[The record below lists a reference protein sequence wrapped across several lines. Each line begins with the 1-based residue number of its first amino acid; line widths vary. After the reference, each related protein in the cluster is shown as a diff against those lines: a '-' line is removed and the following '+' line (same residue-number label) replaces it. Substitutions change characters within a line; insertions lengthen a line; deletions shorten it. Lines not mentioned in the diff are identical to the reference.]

1 MFGNI
6 CDNKNKKENVMKNMT
21 LFIFFGIIFL
31 SSVGYGATLHV
42 PGTYSTIREAIA
54 AAQEGDTIVIADGTY
69 KEGEIRID
77 KSLRI
82 GSNFILDG
90 KKSHI
95 KATIIDGGG
104 GGKGIVTN
112 QGIGKVEIT
121 GLTITRARKLLQANS
136 ELDVHHCNLIEGS
149 DQVSFE
155 NASFGRVAN
164 CTFEGASDDAI
175 DCDSAVQGN
184 GRFIEILDNDI
195 KNCGDDGIEMRLY
208 RRKGAPLLRVTIE
221 GNSIINVGED
231 GIQFIDEREAKGN
244 DNSRIIEVIGN
255 LIVGCDDVGI
265 SCMPEQKT
273 IENFGGAPGMEE
285 PVYVINNT
293 IVESRY
299 GITGGDNMVVLN
311 CIIKDNANTGI
322 KRVKGMGI
330 VDHTVFEN
338 NGTHISASIEGDN
351 TFKGKD
357 PQYNLA
363 TYKLKSDSFS
373 INRGTAFYS
382 HKGIVVLD
390 LPFRSFNGSAPDL
403 GAFES
408 GSNSGPPPRDDP
420 PPTASNEAPEVD
432 VGPDE
437 VIFVNTTV
445 LNGKVRDDGLPNGE
459 QLIRNWRKISG
470 PGRAT
475 FSSRT
480 SDTTNVAFSMSGIYE
495 LKLTV
500 NDGHLTSND
509 KVTIRYA
516 KDGDGG
522 LFEFDEDTLFIEAED
537 YSYLYGSGSVITDS
551 AADGGSAIT
560 ALDGQGTHAFADYR
574 IITREQDLIPAIWI
588 RFKGPDTSSNS
599 LKVEFRGSITVRDKM
614 TIDADNVYR
623 WKKVDGL
630 RKINP
635 GTWTL
640 RVKANEDGV
649 VWDRI
654 VISTDP
660 SFSPIK
666 ESNFSQ
672 SESFAAHWDMEE
684 GQGSTA
690 FDMSGNENHAVLS
703 GTKFA
708 PPKFG
713 KFSLRFDGFND
724 YAEVEDSPTLD
735 QSDALTVSAWVRPDD
750 LEHGLDYPF
759 IITKRNA
766 FRMYLHRDRR
776 VRFHLR
782 DPKGTKVTAISRG
795 TIPDKVWS
803 HIVGIFDGSN
813 VKTFVNGRLESTVPF
828 SGSIDLNDN
837 SLFIGAGDSTQY
849 FFNGKIDDVKV
860 YNRALSDQEI
870 LDLFAEGSLV
880 ISPPLGT
887 VPSPVTADASIFNDL
902 ESGEVMFQFD
912 FGDGTVIGPQLD
924 PKATHTYREMGT
936 FRINVEV
943 ASKDKPTLT
952 ISRIIQLADKRGN
965 LVSNPSFELD
975 THGWRRYRSPT
986 LQRIQ
991 DGIDGEFSLEVKAPG
1006 NSLEIFGVN
1015 DSPHWKISSP
1025 AKGIRYRFSTK
1036 VKSNVSKGVAFL
1048 RIREYLNEFKV
1059 GVTTE
1064 SKHVILSPNWKT
1076 LSIDYTTEAA
1086 GSKLDFQIL
1095 DDPLKAGEVFQVDK
1109 VLVKIL
1115 R

>member
-1 MFGNI
+1 MR
-6 CDNKNKKENVMKNMT
+6 NMT

-31 SSVGYGATLHV
+31 LSVGYGATLNV
-42 PGTYSTIREAIA
+42 PGTYSTIRAAIA

-69 KEGEIRID
+69 KEDEIRID

-95 KATIIDGGG
+95 DATIIDGGG
-104 GGKGIVTN
+104 GGKAIVTN
-112 QGIGKVEIT
+112 QGIGKVEVT
-121 GLTITRARKLLQANS
+121 GLTITGARKLLQANS
-136 ELDVHHCNLIEGS
+136 ELDVHHCNLVEGS

-175 DCDSAVQGN
+175 DCDSAVQGS

-221 GNSIINVGED
+221 GNSIVNVGED
-231 GIQFIDEREAKGN
+231 GIQFIDERAAKGN

-255 LIVGCDDVGI
+255 LIVGCDAVGI
-265 SCMPEQKT
+265 ACMPEQKT

-311 CIIKDNANTGI
+311 CIIKDNTNTGI

-330 VDHTVFEN
+330 VDYTIFEN
-338 NGTHISASIEGDN
+338 NGTHISGSIEGDT
-351 TFKGKD
+351 TFKD
-357 PQYNLA
+357 ENPQYNLT
-363 TYKLKSDSFS
+363 TYKLEPDSFS

-382 HKGIVVLD
+382 HEGVVVLD
-390 LPFRSFNGSAPDL
+390 LPFHSFNGIAPDL

-408 GSNSGPPPRDDP
+408 GSDLRPPPREDP
-420 PPTASNEAPEVD
+420 PSTASNEAPEVD
-432 VGPDE
+432 AGEDE

-445 LNGKVRDDGLPNGE
+445 LNGKVRDDGLPKGE
-459 QLIRNWRKISG
+459 QLVKTWRKISG
-470 PGRAT
+470 PGRVT
-475 FSSRT
+475 FSSET
-480 SDTTNVAFSMSGIYE
+480 SETTNVVFSKSGIYQ
-495 LKLTV
+495 LKLSA

-509 KVTIRYA
+509 KATIRYA

-537 YSYLYGSGSVITDS
+537 YSYLYGTGTVITDS
-551 AADGGSAIT
+551 AAEGGNAIL
-560 ALDGQGTHAFADYR
+560 ALDGQGTNAFADYR
-574 IITREQDLIPAIWI
+574 ITTREQDLNPAIWI
-588 RFKGPDTSSNS
+588 RFKGSDTSSNS
-599 LKVEFRGSITVRDKM
+599 LKVEFRGSITVHDKM

-623 WKKVDGL
+623 WKKVDG
-630 RKINP
+630 IGQIDP
-635 GTWTL
+635 GNWTL
-640 RVKANEDGV
+640 RIKANEDGV
-649 VWDRI
+649 IWDRM

-660 SFSPIK
+660 SFSPIE
-666 ESNFSQ
+666 ESDFNETENFV
-672 SESFAAHWDMEE
+672 AYWDMEE
-684 GQGSTA
+684 GQGFTA
-690 FDMSGNENHAVLS
+690 FDLSGNGNHAVLS

-708 PPKFG
+708 SPKFG
-713 KFSLRFDGFND
+713 NFSLRFDGFND
-724 YAEVEDSPTLD
+724 YAQVEDSPTLD
-735 QSDALTVSAWVRPDD
+735 HSGSLTVSAWVRPDD
-750 LEHGLDYPF
+750 LENGLDYPF

-776 VRFHLR
+776 VRFHIR
-782 DPKGTKVTAISRG
+782 DPKGIKVTAISRG
-795 TIPDKVWS
+795 TVPDKVWS

-813 VKTFVNGRLESTVPF
+813 VKTFVNGRLESTRPF

-849 FFNGKIDDVKV
+849 FFNGKIDHVKV
-860 YNRALSDQEI
+860 YNRALRDQEI
-870 LDLFAEGSLV
+870 LDMLAEGNLV
-880 ISPPLGT
+880 ISPPFGT
-887 VPSPVTADASIFNDL
+887 VPLPVTADASIFNDL
-902 ESGEVMFQFD
+902 EKGEVMFQFD

-924 PKATHTYREMGT
+924 PKATHTYKEMGT
-936 FRINVEV
+936 FRIEV
-943 ASKDKPTLT
+943 RIAPKDKPPLT
-952 ISRIIQLADKRGN
+952 ISKIIQLTDKRGN
-965 LVSNPSFELD
+965 LVSNPSFEID
-975 THGWRRYRSPT
+975 THAWRSYRGPT
-986 LQRIQ
+986 LRRIQ
-991 DGIDGEFSLEVKAPG
+991 DGTDGEFSLEVKAPS
-1006 NSLEIFGVN
+1006 NSLAIFGVN
-1015 DSPHWKISSP
+1015 DSPNWKISSP
-1025 AKGIRYRFSTK
+1025 AKGIRYRFSAE
-1036 VKSNVSKGVAFL
+1036 VKSKVSKGLAFL
-1048 RIREYLNEFKV
+1048 RIREYLNESKV

-1064 SKHVILSPNWKT
+1064 STHVILSPNWET
-1076 LSIDYTTEAA
+1076 LSVDYTTEAA

-1095 DDPLKAGEVFQVDK
+1095 NDPLKAGEVFQVDE

-1115 R
+1115 RE